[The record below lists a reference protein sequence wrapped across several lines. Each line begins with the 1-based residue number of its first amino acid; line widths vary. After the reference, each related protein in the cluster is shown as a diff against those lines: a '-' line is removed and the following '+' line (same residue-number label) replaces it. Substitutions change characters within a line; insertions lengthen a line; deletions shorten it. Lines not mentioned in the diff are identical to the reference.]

1 LFPTYTSAERA
12 ADAAVHLAGVLFGV
26 AGAFALIFAAA
37 GRVPVRDVA
46 GLGVYSVG
54 LIGMF
59 TASASYN
66 LIDRPTRREW
76 LRRIDHAVIFVMIA
90 GSYTP
95 FALKIG
101 GETGLWLLCA
111 VWAIAIFGV
120 VAKLAFPRKLDRIS
134 LVLYLAQGWCI
145 LFAIGPLVEAIPS
158 SSTNLLLIG
167 GLIYTAGVIF
177 HLLERLPYHNV
188 IWHVFVLG
196 GAIAQ
201 YASIYGAVIAA
212 PL

>member
-1 LFPTYTSAERA
+1 MFPTYTSAERT

-26 AGAFALIFAAA
+26 VGAFALIFAAA

-66 LIDRPTRREW
+66 LIDRPTRKEW

-145 LFAIGPLVEAIPS
+145 LFALGPLVEAIPS

-167 GLIYTAGVIF
+167 GVIYSAGVIF
-177 HLLERLPYHNV
+177 HLLERMPYHNV
-188 IWHVFVLG
+188 VWHVFVLG

-201 YASIYGAVIAA
+201 YASIYGAVVLAQ
-212 PL
+212 